1 VPKTHWHNGCFAELT
16 SYLHA
21 DCRFHISECRGKGPL
36 RSAISLN
43 MPLRDVRLNDGTESL
58 VSESKVG
65 HLLEEQYRKGFE
77 AGQKTLSEQLVE
89 QRKQLLEL
97 QNGLFRSMERALPGI
112 AAECE
117 KSLVLLALESARR
130 VVHDTPVNA
139 ALVERTVLTALSELK
154 DTAEYEV
161 LLHPED
167 LSMLQQAQSGI
178 LPPPDHKR
186 IHFTPDPRIER
197 ADCVVNTRHGSIAAT
212 REHMFEKMEAAV
224 LA

>member
-1 VPKTHWHNGCFAELT
+1 MRTTIALK
-16 SYLHA
+16 
-21 DCRFHISECRGKGPL
+21 
-36 RSAISLN
+36 

-58 VSESKVG
+58 VSEMKVR

-77 AGQKTLSEQLVE
+77 AGQKTLGEQLVE
-89 QRKQLLEL
+89 QRKQLLDL
-97 QNGLFRSMERALPGI
+97 QNGLFRSMEKALPRI
-112 AAECE
+112 ADECE

-167 LSMLQQAQSGI
+167 LSMLQQVQSGI
-178 LPPPDHKR
+178 LPPPENKR
-186 IHFTPDPRIER
+186 IRFTPDPRIGR

-224 LA
+224 LC

>member
-1 VPKTHWHNGCFAELT
+1 MKNT
-16 SYLHA
+16 
-21 DCRFHISECRGKGPL
+21 
-36 RSAISLN
+36 ISLK

-58 VSESKVG
+58 VSESKVRQ
-65 HLLEEQYRKGFE
+65 LLEEQYRKGFE
-77 AGQKTLSEQLVE
+77 AGQKTLGEQLVD
-89 QRKQLLEL
+89 QRKQLLDL
-97 QNGLFRSMERALPGI
+97 QNGLLRSMEGALPGI

-167 LSMLQQAQSGI
+167 LSILQQVQSGI
-178 LPPPDHKR
+178 LPPPDNKR
-186 IHFTPDPRIER
+186 IRFTPDPRIAR

-224 LA
+224 LC